1 MTTPEKAMTLTG
13 TDARRRRR
21 RGALDKQEAR
31 AGLAM
36 VSPTVVV
43 IIVAVVLPVLWTV
56 MLSFQKIRLINLRYA
71 GVFGSYS
78 LDNFRQVFTAPGF
91 TQSLLTTLAYT
102 VGGTVLSIGVG
113 LIAALVVRTP
123 FRGRGLVRASML
135 LPYIAPVV
143 AVTFTWEIMLNAQFG
158 IVNQVG
164 TKVLGWHHPI
174 PFLSEQ
180 SGQLTLAGVHITVPT
195 ALLTVIFFETW
206 RYFPFAFLFILA
218 RLQAIPA
225 ELDEAARVDGATPSQ
240 RFLHIV
246 LPQLKGV
253 FAVLAVLRFIW
264 TFNKFDDIYLLTGG
278 ASGTDVVSVRVYQI
292 LTNEGNVGQAAA
304 QATILAVIL
313 VICLAVYFL
322 VFGRSTRE
330 AESE

>member
-1 MTTPEKAMTLTG
+1 MTITNTA
-13 TDARRRRR
+13 ARRRARR
-21 RGALDKQEAR
+21 STRDRQDAR

-36 VSPTVVV
+36 VSPTVLV
-43 IIVAVVLPVLWTV
+43 IIVAVVLPVLWTI
-56 MLSFQKIRLINLRYA
+56 MFSFQRVRLINLRTA
-71 GVFGSYS
+71 GVFGNYS
-78 LDNFRQVFTAPGF
+78 LDNFSQVFTSPGF
-91 TQSLLTTLAYT
+91 TQSLLTTLAYA

-113 LIAALVVRTP
+113 LIAAIVVRSP
-123 FRGRGLVRASML
+123 FRGRGFVRASML

-158 IVNQVG
+158 IVNEFG
-164 TKVLGWHHPI
+164 TKVLGWNHPI

-180 SGQLTLAGVHITVPT
+180 SGQFGVGGVHLTVPT

-218 RLQAIPA
+218 RLQAIPG

-240 RFLHIV
+240 RFFYTV

-278 ASGTDVVSVRVYQI
+278 AAGTNVVSVRVYQI
-292 LTNEGNVGQAAA
+292 LTTEGNIGQAAA
-304 QATILAVIL
+304 QATVLAVIL

-322 VFGRSTRE
+322 VFGRFTRE
-330 AESE
+330 ADSE

>member
-1 MTTPEKAMTLTG
+1 MTVTG

-21 RGALDKQEAR
+21 RGGLDKQEAR
-31 AGLAM
+31 AGFAM

-71 GVFGSYS
+71 GLFGSYS

-123 FRGRGLVRASML
+123 FRGRGFVRASML

-180 SGQLTLAGVHITVPT
+180 SGQLTLGGVHLTVPT

-292 LTNEGNVGQAAA
+292 LTNEGNIGQAAA